1 MRYAICTVQCHVPIK
16 FSDRE
21 EYLIGK
27 FGGKITTR
35 IFVAAVT
42 PFTPCALPPTSNYAP
57 PGMRHSIPNP
67 YMLIPQQH
75 TLTPYIT
82 LPTQNRWKYRTY
94 AMEDAVDDLKQGTRR
109 SSWIKSAPRYALLC
123 DSVHGTRA
131 DVILLLGSKIRVAS
145 VRRVLASVHA
155 MLRSPD

>member
-1 MRYAICTVQCHVPIK
+1 MASAFVPIK

-109 SSWIKSAPRYALLC
+109 SSRVKAAPRYALL
-123 DSVHGTRA
+123 
-131 DVILLLGSKIRVAS
+131 
-145 VRRVLASVHA
+145 
-155 MLRSPD
+155 